1 MMHRFSEEEIAMRSV
16 LLLLLATAACRDFDR
31 DINNRKPVS
40 ATKPVEQ
47 APARDYEPAPAPAP
61 APAPTTTET
70 VPAETERS
78 PLKDGD
84 HEYVRVRSNFETT
97 SRERLS
103 KLDARIQELEQSA
116 SESGRQTAQQLRKD
130 RDELAMRLDT
140 IREQAKPKW
149 DEFQSSVEDSFQRL
163 ENRLND
169 AVH

>member
-1 MMHRFSEEEIAMRSV
+1 MHRFMRGGIAMRSV
-16 LLLLLATAACRDFDR
+16 LLLLLATTACRDFDR
-31 DINNRKPVS
+31 DIENRKPAS

-47 APARDYEPAPAPAP
+47 APARDYEPAPAP

-78 PLKDGD
+78 PLKDED

-116 SESGRQTAQQLRKD
+116 SESAHQTAQELRKD
-130 RDELAMRLDT
+130 RDELAMRLET
-140 IREQAKPKW
+140 IRQQTKPTW
-149 DEFQSSVEDSFQRL
+149 DEFQSGVEDSFQRL